1 MGCFRDDEPGP
12 DMNIS
17 LKLAR
22 KVAVRVPI
30 GFFPRNHVPKAPVRG
45 RPKLLVV
52 GIYMG
57 LEPNHSTHIVEQFGS
72 AKAVEVEQRWICMLG
87 RAPSQQV
94 AAVTVRRLDNHVP
107 KWQLINELISAEDLD
122 RFDYFVICDDDV
134 LLGTHFVDHFIAE
147 QQSLGFALAQ
157 PARTWRSITDHSI
170 VRRRLFTRARQTNFV
185 EIGPVVSFRRD
196 FLKAVYPFSLESPMG
211 WGYDFTWPITARE
224 LDVPIGIIDRV
235 PVDHSLRPPGA
246 LYDIQQH
253 LDLMKSYLATRA
265 HVSWTEAARTI
276 RTFR

>member
-1 MGCFRDDEPGP
+1 MDCFRDDEPRP

-22 KVAVRVPI
+22 KVAVRMPI
-30 GFFPRNHVPKAPVRG
+30 GFFPRNYVPKTPVRG
-45 RPKLLVV
+45 RPNILVV

-57 LEPNHSTHIVEQFGS
+57 LELNHSAHIVEQFSS
-72 AKAVEVEQRWICMLG
+72 AKAVEVEQRWICMSG
-87 RAPSQQV
+87 QAPTKEV
-94 AAVTVRRLDNHVP
+94 AAVTVRRLDDNVP
-107 KWQLINELISAEDLD
+107 KWQLVNELITAEDLD

-134 LLGTHFVDHFIAE
+134 LLGTHFVDNFIAE
-147 QQSLGFALAQ
+147 QQSLEFALAQ
-157 PARTWRSITDHSI
+157 PARTWRSFTDHSI

-224 LDVPIGIIDRV
+224 LGAPIGIIDRV

-246 LYDIQQH
+246 LYDAQRH
-253 LDLMKSYLATRA
+253 LDLMNSYLANRA